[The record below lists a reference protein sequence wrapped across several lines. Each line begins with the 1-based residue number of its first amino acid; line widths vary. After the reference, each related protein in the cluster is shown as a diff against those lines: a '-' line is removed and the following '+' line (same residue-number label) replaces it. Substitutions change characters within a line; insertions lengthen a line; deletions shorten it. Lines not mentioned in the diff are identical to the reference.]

1 MSIQSSEETPAVET
15 PPAAG
20 TSPAGEPSST
30 GEARNRRILAV
41 INPVAGPWGSQR
53 AVKDLVER
61 ARKLGAELEVV
72 ETRPDLD
79 GQAAVATMTGSYDC
93 YLAMGGDGTVME
105 VAEAAMKNGVPMAI
119 LPRGTAN
126 AVAWHFGIPFD
137 VTRALKVAIR
147 GRPLRIDVA
156 STPIRDFLLV
166 AGLGYDAHIIL
177 DATRELKRR
186 FGFLAYLYAALKN
199 IGRGR
204 YSFRVTLDGE
214 LPFRVRGAMAVIAN
228 IGTLAWNIRMVRD
241 VSPQDGKL
249 DLVIISPANFG
260 DFFRMVFLGMIGRLG
275 RDPRVLIYKAT
286 RIRVE
291 CRPQAPLE
299 IDGDT
304 IEGMHREMQA
314 NVLPEAL
321 TMMVPPEG
329 MWKVPWMPDV
339 SWSPSIHR
347 NVFSGGGAGER

>member
-1 MSIQSSEETPAVET
+1 MPAPSSKEASSVET
-15 PPAAG
+15 PPEPGADSAG
-20 TSPAGEPSST
+20 GPS
-30 GEARNRRILAV
+30 GHQEARNRHILAV
-41 INPVAGPWGSQR
+41 INPVAGPRGSQR
-53 AVKDLVER
+53 AGKDLVER
-61 ARKLGAELEVV
+61 ARKLGADLEVV

-79 GQAAVATMTGSYDC
+79 GQAAVASMSGTYDC

-105 VAEAAMKNGVPMAI
+105 VAEAAMADGVPLAI

-126 AVAWHFGIPFD
+126 AVAWHFGLPFD
-137 VTRALKVAIR
+137 LARALKVAIR
-147 GRPLRIDVA
+147 GRPLMIDVA
-156 STPIRDFLLV
+156 GTPIRDFLLV

-186 FGFLAYLYAALKN
+186 FGFLAYPYAALKN

-204 YSFRVTLDGE
+204 YSFRVTVGDDP
-214 LPFRVRGAMAVIAN
+214 PFRVRGAMAVIAN
-228 IGTLAWNIRMVRD
+228 IGTLAGNIRMVRD
-241 VSPQDGKL
+241 VSAQDGKL

-260 DFFRMVFLGMIGRLG
+260 DFFRMVFLGMLGRLG
-275 RDPRVLIYKAT
+275 RDPRVQHYQGA

-304 IEGMHREMQA
+304 IEGLHRELVASVQ
-314 NVLPEAL
+314 PKAL

-339 SWSPSIHR
+339 SWSPNIHR
-347 NVFSGGGAGER
+347 GMFPGGGR